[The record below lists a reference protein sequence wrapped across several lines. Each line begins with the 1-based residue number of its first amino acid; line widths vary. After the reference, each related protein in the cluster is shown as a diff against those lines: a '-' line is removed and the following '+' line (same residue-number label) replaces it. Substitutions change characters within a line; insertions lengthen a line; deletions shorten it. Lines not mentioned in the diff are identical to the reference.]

1 MPVQRE
7 GRDAAGL
14 ADLLLMGRL
23 REAWIAPWEIHKLTC
38 EITLVNTAIAL
49 SYGLVWTAGILLR
62 IRRLE
67 VRIPPSAPLPPS
79 HDNAIGRDEGLAPR
93 RRECD
98 RRREVCERREAVCL
112 EGQADVT
119 HTLHHPEQRDV
130 GQCQLG
136 VAATHVGADTGAHL
150 ITTAIANA
158 NATTTPATWT
168 IRRASTIRLPGFRSL
183 GRISRPAAPRMRQ
196 ALRDYVVLRY
206 RLCPAGTI
214 GRTPGRRDQAK
225 SSIKGR
231 SFRGQ
236 ATEWSTDLA
245 LTS

>member
-1 MPVQRE
+1 MIMPLGEMKVS
-7 GRDAAGL
+7 
-14 ADLLLMGRL
+14 
-23 REAWIAPWEIHKLTC
+23 P
-38 EITLVNTAIAL
+38 
-49 SYGLVWTAGILLR
+49 
-62 IRRLE
+62 
-67 VRIPPSAPLPPS
+67 
-79 HDNAIGRDEGLAPR
+79 PR

-98 RRREVCERREAVCL
+98 RRREVCERREAVCV
-112 EGQADVT
+112 EGPADIT

-168 IRRASTIRLPGFRSL
+168 IRQASTIR
-183 GRISRPAAPRMRQ
+183 AALVSVVGQDIKADGTARMRQ

-225 SSIKGR
+225 SSIKAR
-231 SFRGQ
+231 AFRGQ

>member
-1 MPVQRE
+1 MIMP
-7 GRDAAGL
+7 L
-14 ADLLLMGRL
+14 
-23 REAWIAPWEIHKLTC
+23 
-38 EITLVNTAIAL
+38 
-49 SYGLVWTAGILLR
+49 
-62 IRRLE
+62 
-67 VRIPPSAPLPPS
+67 
-79 HDNAIGRDEGLAPR
+79 GRDEGLDPR

-112 EGQADVT
+112 EGPADVA
-119 HTLHHPEQRDV
+119 HTLHHLEQRDV
-130 GQCQLG
+130 GQCQPG

-150 ITTAIANA
+150 ITTAIAKA
-158 NATTTPATWT
+158 NVTTTPATWT
-168 IRRASTIRLPGFRSL
+168 IRRAST
-183 GRISRPAAPRMRQ
+183 PAALFSVVGQDIKARGTARMRQ

-225 SSIKGR
+225 SSIKAR
-231 SFRGQ
+231 AFRGH